1 MRRSGSGFGRGRST
15 VAPVQSGG
23 NTLSFEQ
30 GMEMGKKDKA
40 KNRAQIAKGKVKATV
55 GKAAGDDQ
63 LKNEG
68 DADQMKGNLKQAG
81 EKVKDAFK
89 E

>member
-1 MRRSGSGFGRGRST
+1 MD
-15 VAPVQSGG
+15 
-23 NTLSFEQ
+23 
-30 GMEMGKKDKA
+30 MGKKDKV
-40 KNRAQIAKGKVKATV
+40 KNRAQIAKGKVKASV
-55 GKAAGDDQ
+55 GKAAGDGQ
-63 LKNEG
+63 LENEG

>member
-1 MRRSGSGFGRGRST
+1 
-15 VAPVQSGG
+15 
-23 NTLSFEQ
+23 
-30 GMEMGKKDKA
+30 MGKKDKA
-40 KNRAQIAKGKVKATV
+40 KNRAQIAKGKVKSTV
-55 GKAAGDDQ
+55 GEMASDEQ

-89 E
+89 D